1 MEEKEKTT
9 LEESLPES
17 EELDDSELSRLYE
30 ESLKDIQEGEVING
44 KVIKIDQDMVTVDVG
59 YKSEGQIA
67 LAEFLDES
75 GELNIK
81 VGDTVGVF
89 LERVE
94 DEEGQVILSKEKADK
109 ITIWDEV
116 SDVFEQNGVIEGKI
130 IDKTKGGMS
139 VDIGLKA
146 FLPGSQIDLR
156 PVRNLDRLI
165 GETYQFKVLK
175 FNKRR
180 GNIVVSRRAL
190 LEEQRDREKQ
200 ETLARLEEGQIVEG
214 VVKNITNYGAFIDL
228 GGFDGLLHI
237 SDMSWGR
244 LSHPSERF
252 RVGDS
257 VKVKVLKFD
266 REKAKVALGYKQTIE
281 DPWTL
286 IGAKFPPGTRV
297 RGKVV
302 SLTDYGAFVELEEGV
317 EGLVH
322 VSEMSWTKRVKH
334 PSKVVSVG
342 EIIEAVVLSIDV
354 ASHRISLGIKQ
365 VEPNP
370 WDLIAERYP
379 VGTKVVEKIK
389 NITDFGIFI
398 GMEEGVDGL
407 IHVSDISWSKK
418 IKNPLEMFKRGQ
430 EVEAVVLNVDKGN
443 ERFSLGIKQLE
454 KDPWS
459 DVDKRYRSGMVIQGE
474 VTNVTDFGAFVEL
487 EEGVE
492 GLVHISEFPRDK
504 SKKPGEAIKVGDTV
518 TARVLAV
525 DGKEK
530 KISLSVRAADES
542 VDFLKNQPAAP
553 TRLGDVLREKLKEK
567 DTNSEK

>member
-1 MEEKEKTT
+1 MEEREKTT
-9 LEESLPES
+9 LEGSTPES
-17 EELDDSELSRLYE
+17 EELENSELSKLYE
-30 ESLKDIQEGEVING
+30 ESLREIQEGEVING
-44 KVIKIDQDMVTVDVG
+44 KVIKIDQEMVTVDVG
-59 YKSEGQIA
+59 YKSEGQISV
-67 LAEFLDES
+67 AEFRDES
-75 GELNIK
+75 GELKIK
-81 VGDTVGVF
+81 VGDAVIVF

-109 ITIWDEV
+109 ITVWDQI
-116 SDVFEQNGVIEGKI
+116 SSVFDQDGVIEGKI
-130 IDKTKGGMS
+130 VSKTKGGMS
-139 VDIGLKA
+139 VDVGLKA

-165 GETYQFKVLK
+165 GQTHQFKVLK

-190 LEEQRDREKQ
+190 LEEEREKEKQ
-200 ETLARLEEGQIVEG
+200 QTLGQLEEGQVVEG

-252 RVGDS
+252 RVGDN
-257 VKVKVLKFD
+257 VRVKVLKFD

-281 DPWTL
+281 DPWSL
-286 IGAKFPPGTRV
+286 IEEKFPPETRV

-342 EIIEAVVLSIDV
+342 EIIEAVVLSID
-354 ASHRISLGIKQ
+354 APNRRISLGMKQ
-365 VEPNP
+365 AEPNP
-370 WDLIAERYP
+370 WELIAERCP

-398 GMEEGVDGL
+398 GMEEGIDGL

-418 IKNPLEMFKRGQ
+418 IKNPLEMFKKGQ
-430 EVEAVVLNVDKGN
+430 EVEAVVLNVDKEN

-459 DVDKRYRSGMVIQGE
+459 DVEKRYQPGMVIEGE
-474 VTNVTDFGAFVEL
+474 VTNITDFGAF
-487 EEGVE
+487 
-492 GLVHISEFPRDK
+492 ISPSFPGIR
-504 SKKPGEAIKVGDTV
+504 
-518 TARVLAV
+518 ARSLA
-525 DGKEK
+525 
-530 KISLSVRAADES
+530 R
-542 VDFLKNQPAAP
+542 P
-553 TRLGDVLREKLKEK
+553 
-567 DTNSEK
+567 